1 MRILSDIKCLQ
12 LRCPSS
18 HSLTPIAP
26 HRIPSPHLPYCTAT
40 TTSTSRHTRP
50 PHLMAQYHTASH
62 HTASHGMLI
71 VFLQHNFLLL
81 TSLDTTM
88 KLHRMIQCADVQTNA
103 ATSRCRTEEQEG
115 TRGSVRG
122 SVVDLDRID
131 DTSHE
136 SVGVPLSSSSNAPIS
151 PGLLLQLSFVDPPSI
166 ITIHVHAFYL
176 LPTPSVPAARATP
189 ARSLSL
195 AHKFTCSFCN
205 LHVITSSFT
214 EDCRLIRRCTGCVGR
229 CRDPDHPEDWELGMC
244 VITEILRTRAAEA
257 SSHKIP
263 SHRVLTPFH
272 FGSHLPCHIST
283 LPCALQPWL
292 MPCAYLMP
300 PDDSSSK
307 PASLE
312 EVHNDEFCSV

>member
-1 MRILSDIKCLQ
+1 MRILSDIKCLH

-26 HRIPSPHLPYCTAT
+26 HRIPSPHSPHLPYCAAT

-88 KLHRMIQCADVQTNA
+88 KLHRMIQCTDVQTNA

-136 SVGVPLSSSSNAPIS
+136 SVGVPLSSSSNAAYFPWAS
-151 PGLLLQLSFVDPPSI
+151 PSTLIYGPAIHHNHSRTRFLPPS
-166 ITIHVHAFYL
+166 HA
-176 LPTPSVPAARATP
+176 
-189 ARSLSL
+189 
-195 AHKFTCSFCN
+195 
-205 LHVITSSFT
+205 
-214 EDCRLIRRCTGCVGR
+214 
-229 CRDPDHPEDWELGMC
+229 
-244 VITEILRTRAAEA
+244 
-257 SSHKIP
+257 
-263 SHRVLTPFH
+263 
-272 FGSHLPCHIST
+272 IST
-283 LPCALQPWL
+283 GG
-292 MPCAYLMP
+292 
-300 PDDSSSK
+300 
-307 PASLE
+307 ASNTC
-312 EVHNDEFCSV
+312 EVLVSCSQIHL